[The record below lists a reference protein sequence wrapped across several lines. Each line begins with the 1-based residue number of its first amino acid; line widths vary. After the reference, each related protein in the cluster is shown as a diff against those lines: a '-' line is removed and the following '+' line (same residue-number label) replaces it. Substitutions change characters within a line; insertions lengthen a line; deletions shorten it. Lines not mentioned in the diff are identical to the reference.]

1 MIDLWFTE
9 KHSEGA
15 KFSILVKKHLYS
27 AKSPFQQIDFFESE
41 EFGKFFTLDGI
52 MMANEKDEFIY
63 HEMLVHV
70 PMAVRIP
77 AGQRSARV
85 VVLTDPT
92 DGEVKI
98 AIRATLRG
106 VGPRLASLQVLPE
119 NTAISR

>member
-15 KFSILVKKHLYS
+15 KFSIHVKKHLYS

-63 HEMLVHV
+63 HEMITHV
-70 PMAVRIP
+70 PLASNPLIKK
-77 AGQRSARV
+77 
-85 VVLTDPT
+85 VLTSPYMN
-92 DGEVKI
+92 VIIIKRY
-98 AIRATLRG
+98 AA
-106 VGPRLASLQVLPE
+106 VLE
-119 NTAISR
+119 SADRHV